1 MISFTVED
9 WSVWS
14 PEKDQTGP
22 LTDQYIAKAFGDRET
37 VPPVKDIPMMVRRRL
52 TRLGKMAMRVAHDI
66 EGGADAR
73 LVFSSRYGEVAST
86 EKLLDELSHDQPLSP
101 TSFSTSVHNG
111 LAGLLT
117 ILQNNP
123 HPHTAIAAREE
134 SFCMALV
141 EAGALLAENPEI
153 PVMLVHYDEPL
164 TEFYET
170 GKNRPVPSMALAML
184 LRASGESDVPL
195 QLGFSVID
203 GDASDDPTDAAI
215 TFIDFIA
222 GKTDRWEWR
231 CQGRDWWCRRHDG

>member
-14 PEKDQTGP
+14 PEKGQAGP
-22 LTDQYIAKAFGDRET
+22 LTDSDIARAFGDRET

-66 EGGADAR
+66 EGGENAR

-86 EKLLDELSHDQPLSP
+86 EKLLRELSFDEPLSP

-117 ILQNNP
+117 ILQKNP
-123 HPHTAIAAREE
+123 HPHTAVAAREE
-134 SFCMALV
+134 SFCMALI
-141 EAGALLAENPEI
+141 EAGALLAENPDI

-170 GKNRPVPSMALAML
+170 GRNRPVPSMALAMM
-184 LRASGESDVPL
+184 LRKPEAGEASL
-195 QLGFSVID
+195 QLGFSA
-203 GDASDDPTDAAI
+203 GSPDADDDPTDAAI
-215 TFIDFIA
+215 TFIDFMA
-222 GKTDRWEWR
+222 GEAAGWNWR
-231 CQGRDWWCRRHDG
+231 CQGRDWWCQRHVG